1 MILWEGFCSG
11 DEMAKNKVIEGE
23 KELNKKLNVEQ
34 ITWDGLTWVNIE
46 KPTTRE
52 TEYLAQNYPFHP
64 LDLDGCLS
72 RSQRPKID
80 EYEDYLFIVLHFP
93 LFSKEARVTVPSQV
107 SIFVGED
114 YLVTL
119 HQGVIKPLLKLFR
132 DCQEKEE
139 VRQEYVGRRPGY
151 LLYRIV
157 DMLVDYCFP
166 IVDKVLGNLEGIE
179 DMAFDQR
186 MDAAR
191 DVALL
196 RRDIAAQRRIIWS
209 LRDVIIDLERK
220 AQRFT
225 KLDVSVYFGDINDH
239 LNHLWGNLEEAK
251 ETVEI
256 YKDTDYILSQD
267 RLQKIMAI
275 LTVFMATI
283 MPIEVIASVE
293 GSNALPGSW
302 HNNTTVFG
310 VFIGLQV
317 ITLFIM
323 LYLFR
328 RRHWI

>member
-1 MILWEGFCSG
+1 
-11 DEMAKNKVIEGE
+11 MAKGDRIAKSTGVEG
-23 KELNKKLNVEQ
+23 KLNIEQ
-34 ITWDGLTWVNIE
+34 IVWNGLTWVNIE
-46 KPTTRE
+46 KPTPRE
-52 TEYLAQNYPFHP
+52 TEYLAQNYLFHHLA
-64 LDLDGCLS
+64 LDDCLS
-72 RSQRPKID
+72 RIQRPKVD
-80 EYEDYLFIVLHFP
+80 EYDNYFFVVLHFP
-93 LFSKEARVTVPSQV
+93 LFSPEARVTVPSQV
-107 SIFVGED
+107 SVFIGKD

-119 HQGVIKPLLKLFR
+119 HAGVLKPLVNLFKY
-132 DCQEKEE
+132 CQSSEE
-139 VRQEYVGRRPGY
+139 VRQENMKSSGY

-293 GSNALPGSW
+293 GSNALPASW